1 MFAIIFTSCVGILLA
16 IAIACKMNAMESRNV
31 IFGGREF
38 EVYLESQYGASMC
51 VVTIWEVVRPK
62 WKIFRTKY
70 RDTRSFWIS
79 DYETIKQG
87 IYAMIDSYIKDEEE
101 AERIS
106 NKWKELDNGN

>member
-1 MFAIIFTSCVGILLA
+1 MFAIIFTSCVGIMLA

-38 EVYLESQYGASMC
+38 EVYLESQYSGSMC
-51 VVTIWEVVRPK
+51 VVTIGEVVRPK

-70 RDTRSFWIS
+70 RDTRSFWIG

-87 IYAMIDSYIKDEEE
+87 MYATIDSYIKEEE
-101 AERIS
+101 EYAKRMA
-106 NKWKELDNGN
+106 KWNEAKEND